1 MSIASRT
8 PFLFGGGAKLS
19 SRAVIYLGCP
29 PLSLPLSLSE
39 FIADH
44 RKNDRSSSITRIRVS
59 RPGFENTNRET
70 WNVKRR
76 IHRSRGRSPS
86 RLLLVS
92 WCNKREI
99 TWKLRANYKKCV
111 CKRTN
116 LRKRLDGSLTP
127 SFFLLEFLLF
137 RNIRILFYRETSRFN
152 VSVPMIYDEMIIFE
166 RD

>member
-76 IHRSRGRSPS
+76 TLRGVV

>member
-44 RKNDRSSSITRIRVS
+44 RKNDRSSSITRIYVS

-86 RLLLVS
+86 RLFLVS

-127 SFFLLEFLLF
+127 SLF
-137 RNIRILFYRETSRFN
+137 PSRISLISKYTN
-152 VSVPMIYDEMIIFE
+152 PIL
-166 RD
+166 